1 MTDPTTATVRS
12 QYEHLPY
19 PHRDP
24 ENERRELRRTW
35 LDDLPMIAH
44 YGYGGAPPFDKGFR
58 VLVAGGGTGDGTIFL
73 AEQLRHTDTEVV
85 HVDLSSASIAVAQ
98 RRAEL
103 RGLRNIRWV
112 RESLLDLPRLGLG
125 TFDYINCVGVLH
137 HLDDPDAGLKAL
149 LGALK
154 DDGLLGLMVYALY
167 GRTGVYQMQSLMRL
181 VNEGAPD
188 ASEQLAR
195 TKAILAALPRGNWFK
210 RGEDLY
216 TEHRAE
222 DAGIYD
228 LFLHSRDRAYTVGEL
243 YDWIE
248 SANGLHM
255 TLSDVQRGR
264 APYLPH
270 LLMGPKPPNLL
281 HQIRQ
286 FPLRKQ
292 QEIGELYGGTVQTH
306 SFFATR
312 QPGRVAR
319 YGDAELVP
327 FFYHEPVTGPDIA
340 RLFKSH
346 QGRPFVLDHAHTGV
360 AVTVTQGR
368 WRRSVLEHIDGHR
381 TWGEVFARVR
391 AEPALQAAAP
401 TDEALFEDF
410 REIYEIL
417 NAIERLLLRRPSRTE
432 TRRRI

>member
-1 MTDPTTATVRS
+1 MTDSTTATVRG

-24 ENERRELRRTW
+24 ESERRELRRTW

-44 YGYGGAPPFDKGFR
+44 YGYGGAHPFGKGFR

-73 AEQLRHTDTEVV
+73 AEQLRQTDAEVV
-85 HVDLSSASIAVAQ
+85 HLDLSSASIAIAQ
-98 RRAEL
+98 KRAEI
-103 RGLRNIRWV
+103 RGLGNIRWV
-112 RESLLDLPRLGLG
+112 RESLLDLPRLDVGA
-125 TFDYINCVGVLH
+125 FDYINCVGVLH

-149 LGALK
+149 LGVLK
-154 DDGLLGLMVYALY
+154 DDGVLGLMVYALY

-181 VNEGAPD
+181 VNEGASD
-188 ASEQLAR
+188 AGERLAR
-195 TKAILAALPRGNWFK
+195 TKEILAALPRGNWFK
-210 RGEDLY
+210 RGEELY
-216 TEHRAE
+216 SDHQRG
-222 DAGIYD
+222 DAGTYD
-228 LFLHSRDRAYTVGEL
+228 LLLHSRDRAYTVGQL

-248 SANGLHM
+248 GANGLHM
-255 TLSDVQRGR
+255 TLTDLQRGR

-270 LLMGPKPPNLL
+270 LLMGPKPPAVL

-286 FPLRKQ
+286 LPMRKQ
-292 QEIGELYGGTVQTH
+292 QEIAELYCGTVQTH
-306 SFFATR
+306 SFFASR

-340 RLFKSH
+340 RVFKSN
-346 QGRPFVLDHAHTGV
+346 QGRPFVLNHAHTGV
-360 AVTVTQGR
+360 NVTIAHGR

-391 AEPALQAAAP
+391 AEPAIQAAAP
-401 TDEALFEDF
+401 THEALFEDF
-410 REIYEIL
+410 REIYELL
-417 NAIERLLLRRPSRTE
+417 NAIERLLLRRPSVA
-432 TRRRI
+432 

>member
-1 MTDPTTATVRS
+1 MMDRTTETVRG

-44 YGYGGAPPFDKGFR
+44 YGYGGAQPFDRGFR
-58 VLVAGGGTGDGTIFL
+58 VLVAGGGTGDATIFL
-73 AEQLRHTDTEVV
+73 ADQLRHTDAEVV
-85 HVDLSSASIAVAQ
+85 HLDLSSASNAIAQ
-98 RRAEL
+98 SRAEI
-103 RGLRNIRWV
+103 RGLTNIRWV

-149 LGALK
+149 LGTLK
-154 DDGLLGLMVYALY
+154 DDGVLGLMVYALY

-181 VNEGAPD
+181 VNQGAAD
-188 ASEQLAR
+188 AGERLAR
-195 TKAILAALPRGNWFK
+195 TKAMVSALPRGNWFK
-210 RGEDLY
+210 RGEELY
-216 TEHRAE
+216 SDHHRG

-228 LFLHSRDRAYTVGEL
+228 LLLHSRDRAYTVGEL

-248 SANGLHM
+248 EANGLHM
-255 TLSDVQRGR
+255 TLTDVQRGR

-270 LLMGPKPPNLL
+270 LSMGPKPPEVL
-281 HQIRQ
+281 HHIRQ
-286 FPLRKQ
+286 LPLRQ
-292 QEIGELYGGTVQTH
+292 QHEIGELYNGTVQTH
-306 SFFATR
+306 SFFAAR
-312 QPGRVAR
+312 RPGRGAR
-319 YGDAELVP
+319 YGDADLVP
-327 FFYHEPVTGPDIA
+327 FFYHEPVTGPDLA

-346 QGRPFVLDHAHTGV
+346 QGRPFVLDHAHTGI
-360 AVTVTQGR
+360 AVTVSQGR
-368 WRRSVLEHIDGHR
+368 WRRSVLEHIDGRR

-401 TDEALFEDF
+401 TDGALFEDF
-410 REIYEIL
+410 SELYELL
-417 NAIERLLLRRPSRTE
+417 NAIERLLLRRPT
-432 TRRRI
+432 

>member
-1 MTDPTTATVRS
+1 MTDSTTTTVRS

-44 YGYGGAPPFDKGFR
+44 YGYAGAQPFGKGFR
-58 VLVAGGGTGDGTIFL
+58 ALVAGGGTGDGTIFL
-73 AEQLRHTDTEVV
+73 AEQLRQTDAEVV
-85 HVDLSSASIAVAQ
+85 HLDISSASIAIAQ
-98 RRAEL
+98 KRAEI
-103 RGLRNIRWV
+103 RGLGNIHWV

-149 LGALK
+149 LGVLK
-154 DDGLLGLMVYALY
+154 NDGVLGLMVYAVY

-181 VNEGAPD
+181 VNEGA
-188 ASEQLAR
+188 AEAGERLAR
-195 TKAILAALPRGNWFK
+195 TKEILSALPRGNWFK
-210 RGEDLY
+210 RGEELY
-216 TEHRAE
+216 SDHQRG
-222 DAGIYD
+222 DAGTYD
-228 LFLHSRDRAYTVGEL
+228 LLLHSRDRAYTVGEL

-248 SANGLHM
+248 GANGLHM
-255 TLSDVQRGR
+255 TLTDLQRGR

-270 LLMGPKPPNLL
+270 LLMGPKPPSVL

-286 FPLRKQ
+286 LPLRKQ
-292 QEIGELYGGTVQTH
+292 QEIAELYCGTVQTH

-340 RLFKSH
+340 RVFKSN
-346 QGRPFVLDHAHTGV
+346 QGRPFVLNHAHTGV
-360 AVTVTQGR
+360 NVTIAHGR
-368 WRRSVLEHIDGHR
+368 WRRSVLEHIDGR
-381 TWGEVFARVR
+381 RAWSEVFARVR
-391 AEPALQAAAP
+391 AEPAIQAAAP

-410 REIYEIL
+410 REIYELL
-417 NAIERLLLRRPSRTE
+417 NAIERLLLRRPAVT
-432 TRRRI
+432 

>member
-1 MTDPTTATVRS
+1 MTDPTTTAVRS

-24 ENERRELRRTW
+24 EQELRELHRTW

-44 YGYGGAPPFDKGFR
+44 YGYGGAQPFAQGFR

-73 AEQLRHTDTEVV
+73 AEQLRHGDAEVV
-85 HVDLSSASIAVAQ
+85 HLDLSSASIAIAQ

-103 RGLRNIRWV
+103 RGLKNIRWV
-112 RESLLDLPRLGLG
+112 RESLLELPRLGLG
-125 TFDYINCVGVLH
+125 SFDYINCSGVLH
-137 HLDDPDAGLKAL
+137 HLADPDAGLKAL

-154 DDGLLGLMVYALY
+154 DDGLLGTMVYAQY

-181 VNEGAPD
+181 VNEGAED
-188 ASEQLAR
+188 AGEQLAR
-195 TKAILAALPRGNWFK
+195 TKAILATLPRGNWFK

-216 TEHRAE
+216 SEHRSGDSA
-222 DAGIYD
+222 IYD

-248 SANGLHM
+248 DTNGLHM

-270 LLMGPKPPNLL
+270 LLMGPKPPDLL
-281 HQIRQ
+281 QQLRRLPMRRQ
-286 FPLRKQ
+286 H
-292 QEIGELYGGTVQTH
+292 EIAELFGGTLQTH
-306 SFFATR
+306 SFFAAR
-312 QPGRVAR
+312 QPGRAAR

-327 FFYHEPVTGPDIA
+327 FFFHEPVTGPEIA
-340 RLFKSH
+340 RVFKSH
-346 QGRPFVLDHAHTGV
+346 QGKPFVLNHVHTGV
-360 AVTVTQGR
+360 AVTVTHGR
-368 WRRSVLEHIDGHR
+368 WRRSILEHMDGIR
-381 TWGEVFARVR
+381 TWKEIFARVR
-391 AEPALQAAAP
+391 AEPALKAEAP
-401 TDEALFEDF
+401 ADEALFEDF

-417 NAIERLLLRRPSRTE
+417 NAIERLLLRRP
-432 TRRRI
+432 